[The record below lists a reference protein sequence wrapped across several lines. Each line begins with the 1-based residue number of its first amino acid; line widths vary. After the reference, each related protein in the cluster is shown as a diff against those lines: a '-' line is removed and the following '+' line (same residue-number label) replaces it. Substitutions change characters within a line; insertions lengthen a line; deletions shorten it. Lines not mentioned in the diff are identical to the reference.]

1 VGTGFQGSWGPAG
14 IAMPAVPRHVPLTLM
29 TPLDV
34 ISRFGPHGGTLTS
47 MLRARVASRGAHP
60 FLEFAGSSLTY
71 AAFED
76 KVARV
81 AGMLASRGIREGDR
95 IGLMSFNHPVIPL
108 TLFAAARLGAVAV
121 PVNPEFLKDE
131 AAYVLGHAGVS
142 ALICSPDCIDVAVA
156 ATQGMDHRPWI
167 MTHGA
172 AAVVGASH
180 ERPDFEGE
188 LERTTLRITDD
199 HGRAD
204 STVILVYSSGTTGF
218 PKGVMHCQRTLCLS
232 GEAFVARVDI
242 KPDARMLVMM
252 PMFHMNAVFY
262 SLAGTLAAGATLV
275 ILPRFSASTFWKDVA
290 ATQVTHVNTIAA
302 MSNIL
307 MRRPR
312 SEFVAGHCL
321 RTAYGGPFSSEVYR
335 VFEEEFGVPTMI
347 EGYGMTEIPGVF
359 SNPVHGRR
367 LLGSM
372 GIPSRHPDE
381 RLHLADVRIVD
392 DEGVDVADEVAGN
405 LLVRTPL
412 VMQGYYKDAEQTA
425 AAFDGDWFRT
435 GDVVRRDA
443 SGYYWFIARS
453 RDIIRRRGENVSGAE
468 VDRTINEH
476 PDVLL
481 SAAIGVPSPLG
492 EEDILVAVLPKQGAT
507 VTPRQVHEWCS
518 EKLARIKVP
527 RYVAIVDELPQNRS
541 FRVEKFK
548 LKSRTS
554 ELVDA
559 AHDFEAKPQGS
570 R

>member
-1 VGTGFQGSWGPAG
+1 
-14 IAMPAVPRHVPLTLM
+14 M

-47 MLRARVASRGAHP
+47 LLRSRVESRGAHP

-121 PVNPEFLKDE
+121 PVNPEFLKEE

-142 ALICSPDCIDVAVA
+142 ALICSPDCMDVAVA

-242 KPDARMLVMM
+242 KPDDRMLVMM
-252 PMFHMNAVFY
+252 PMFHVNAVFY
-262 SLAGTLAAGATLV
+262 SLAGTLPASILGLDILEGRCGNPGDPREHDRRNVQHPDAPPALRVRSRALPAHCVWRAIQFGD
-275 ILPRFSASTFWKDVA
+275 LPR
-290 ATQVTHVNTIAA
+290 
-302 MSNIL
+302 
-307 MRRPR
+307 
-312 SEFVAGHCL
+312 L
-321 RTAYGGPFSSEVYR
+321 RGR
-335 VFEEEFGVPTMI
+335 VRCSDHDRGL
-347 EGYGMTEIPGVF
+347 
-359 SNPVHGRR
+359 R
-367 LLGSM
+367 
-372 GIPSRHPDE
+372 D
-381 RLHLADVRIVD
+381 
-392 DEGVDVADEVAGN
+392 
-405 LLVRTPL
+405 
-412 VMQGYYKDAEQTA
+412 
-425 AAFDGDWFRT
+425 DGDP
-435 GDVVRRDA
+435 GCVQQ
-443 SGYYWFIARS
+443 SGPRA
-453 RDIIRRRGENVSGAE
+453 
-468 VDRTINEH
+468 
-476 PDVLL
+476 P
-481 SAAIGVPSPLG
+481 
-492 EEDILVAVLPKQGAT
+492 AVGQHGGTFQAP
-507 VTPRQVHEWCS
+507 
-518 EKLARIKVP
+518 
-527 RYVAIVDELPQNRS
+527 
-541 FRVEKFK
+541 
-548 LKSRTS
+548 
-554 ELVDA
+554 
-559 AHDFEAKPQGS
+559 
-570 R
+570 